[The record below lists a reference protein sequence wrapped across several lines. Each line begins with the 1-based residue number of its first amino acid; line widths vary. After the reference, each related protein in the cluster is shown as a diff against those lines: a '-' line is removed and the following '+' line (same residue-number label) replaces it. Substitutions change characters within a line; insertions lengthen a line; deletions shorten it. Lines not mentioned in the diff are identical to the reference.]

1 LAGRKYS
8 AGVVWVP
15 ISAWLAALVVA
26 LIVLGFFG
34 YEIVW
39 KTRRLRADLDR
50 LRVLGDQLG
59 DLQGR
64 LAETRE
70 RIAAAGLR

>member
-1 LAGRKYS
+1 MA
-8 AGVVWVP
+8 WVP

-50 LRVLGDQLG
+50 LRVVGDQLSA
-59 DLQGR
+59 LQGR
-64 LAETRE
+64 LAETGE
-70 RIAAAGLR
+70 RINAMRPR